1 MDKLLLTPVEA
12 ARALGI
18 SRSKVYELM
27 RAGTL
32 GSVHIDACRRIPAAD
47 LDVLIAR
54 LRQESGTTA
63 TPAPGATRRVS

>member
-32 GSVHIDACRRIPAAD
+32 SSVHIDACRRIPAAD